1 MRVTCAFP
9 PAWLRGL
16 HPRNGE
22 YTDYTSLGSTVMSF
36 VVSEGYLCFFLP
48 PHYENLIRDRED
60 TDYASVAS
68 SVIRLLQIVR
78 GYVYFSYSLITTT
91 WDCASLASSTPPV
104 SEGLL
109 VLFLLPILLLH

>member
-1 MRVTCAFP
+1 
-9 PAWLRGL
+9 
-16 HPRNGE
+16 
-22 YTDYTSLGSTVMSF
+22 MSF

-48 PHYENLIRDRED
+48 PHYEHFIRDKED

-78 GYVYFSYSLITTT
+78 GYVYFSYSLITTR
-91 WDCASLASSTPPV
+91 DCASLASSTPPV

-109 VLFLLPILLLH
+109 VLFLLPILRLH

>member
-1 MRVTCAFP
+1 MIFLP
-9 PAWLRGL
+9 PHYEDFIRD
-16 HPRNGE
+16 RE
-22 YTDYTSLGSTVMSF
+22 TTDYASLGSSVTSF
-36 VVSEGYLCFFLP
+36 VESEGYLCFFLP
-48 PHYENLIRDRED
+48 PCYEDFIRDREN

-68 SVIRLLQIVR
+68 TVIRLLQLVR
-78 GYVYFSYSLITTT
+78 GYLYFSYSLITTT